1 MRLAT
6 KAVISLMATA
16 AFGWPAFAA
25 SITGSVP
32 GPDGKPFMGACV
44 VAENPQTKMTVSV
57 LSNQQ
62 GRYQI
67 GNLPAATY
75 KVRIDTIGYKSTPH
89 DDVALTAD
97 QKASFDFA
105 LEKSKVRWSDLS
117 TYQGRKLLPK
127 TKGHDLG
134 HQDAVFTT

>member
-16 AFGWPAFAA
+16 AFGWPAFGA
-25 SITGSVP
+25 SITGSVT
-32 GPDGKPFMGACV
+32 GPDGKPFMVSHV

-62 GRYQI
+62 GRHQI

-75 KVRIDTIGYKSTPH
+75 KVRIDTIGYKSMRPG
-89 DDVALTAD
+89 DVALAAD
-97 QKASFDFA
+97 
-105 LEKSKVRWSDLS
+105 
-117 TYQGRKLLPK
+117 PK
-127 TKGHDLG
+127 
-134 HQDAVFTT
+134 